1 MQSVMT
7 RTATPRA
14 PSGSMTD
21 VFACT
26 RAQIYYNSKRKPLA
40 QVKRESGCSHIING
54 YLFNGSFQPVG
65 WTVIDGK
72 VISRDAYQDWGI
84 SIGSDGK
91 PQMLTDRG
99 GSFLSGVP
107 LLKSGAKLERSLTP
121 DVARSAART
130 AVGWMPDGRICLW
143 CDKTSLTREQLQNKL
158 LGLGVADAL
167 MLDGGGSTQ
176 GFFPSGKV
184 ASSRKVPTMVLFWEE
199 THQEENTDLNWAG
212 KSGILTEAQLAE
224 PEKAVTRRELAEIL
238 HRLQK

>member
-1 MQSVMT
+1 MV
-7 RTATPRA
+7 
-14 PSGSMTD
+14 D
-21 VFACT
+21 IFACAQ
-26 RAQIYYNSKRKPLA
+26 AQIYYNKAKMTPA
-40 QVKRESGCSHIING
+40 QIKAKTGCTHIMNG
-54 YLFNGSFQPVG
+54 YLFYGSFQPLG

-72 VISRDAYQDWGI
+72 VISRDIYQDWGI

-107 LLKSGAKLERSLTP
+107 LLKNRAKLERSLTP
-121 DVARSAART
+121 DVARPAART

-143 CDKTSLTREQLQNKL
+143 CDKTGLTREQLQNKL

-176 GFFPSGKV
+176 GVFPSGKV
-184 ASSRKVPTMVLFWEE
+184 ASSRKVPTMVLFWAE
-199 THQEENTDLNWAG
+199 TKQEGNADLKWAG